1 MESVINDILDKIIII
16 LENVDSD
23 TESGIS
29 GIEELPWLEAMM
41 FSH

>member
-16 LENVDSD
+16 LENGDSD

-29 GIEELPWLEAMM
+29 GIEGRPWLEAMM